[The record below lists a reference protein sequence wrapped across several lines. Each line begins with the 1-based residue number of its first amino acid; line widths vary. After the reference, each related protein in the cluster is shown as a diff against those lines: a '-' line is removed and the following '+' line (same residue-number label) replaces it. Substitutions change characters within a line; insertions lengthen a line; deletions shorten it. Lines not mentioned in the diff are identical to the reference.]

1 MTDET
6 QKQDSTNIFDKIR
19 ADADKKRQDRIE
31 EKTKAVEFMSRM
43 KMKSGNNPLDEINRR
58 MAGGLKQ

>member
-1 MTDET
+1 MTEQE
-6 QKQDSTNIFDKIR
+6 QKQDIFDQIR
-19 ADADKKRQDRIE
+19 ARADKKRQDRIE

-58 MAGGLKQ
+58 MTGEKKQ